1 MMDEMMVAMMVPY
14 LAATMVVYLVDLMD
28 VMWEQMVEK

>member
-1 MMDEMMVAMMVPY
+1 
-14 LAATMVVYLVDLMD
+14 MVVYLVDLMD

>member
-1 MMDEMMVAMMVPY
+1 MDEMMVAMMVAY